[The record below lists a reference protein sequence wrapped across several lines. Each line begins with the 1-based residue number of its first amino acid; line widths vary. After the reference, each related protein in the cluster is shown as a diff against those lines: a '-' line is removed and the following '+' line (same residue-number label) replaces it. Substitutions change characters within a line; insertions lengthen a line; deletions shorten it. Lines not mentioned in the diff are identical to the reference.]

1 MCRFITTA
9 MLGLAFGLSGG
20 TVWVHGQTL
29 PKYLQESAQENGAEE
44 AIRQRLNQ
52 WTVFLGGGT
61 RDSTWLRFADE
72 LGTVLDDGDDM
83 RVVAMISRGAAANLQ
98 DLLYL
103 RSVDVAFTQ
112 LDVLDYFRTQL
123 KTPHIEDR
131 VQYVL
136 RLPVAELH
144 VTAGA
149 AIVSLDDLRGRKV
162 VFGGPGTASA
172 LTGPIVFHRLGIEVE
187 PLFIDHAAGLR
198 MLMDGD
204 VAGLVG
210 SSSKPVDFW
219 LRIPPNAGLHL
230 LPVPFTSALADLYVV
245 GAFTAVDYPNL
256 IPPGQRID
264 TIAVPSVLAISN
276 APKSSDRF
284 RRLERFARYLFD
296 RWDGLTE
303 PPFHPRWRD
312 VNLAATV
319 PGWTRFAPAEDMLRH
334 GQHASGPPPSIEDF
348 QTWLKQEVHSA
359 PSDDAEREAMF
370 RRFLIWREQHAGQ

>member
-9 MLGLAFGLSGG
+9 MLGLAFGLSAG

-29 PKYLQESAQENGAEE
+29 PKYLQESGQESGSEE
-44 AIRQRLNQ
+44 ATRQRLNQ

-72 LGTVLDDGDDM
+72 LGTALDDGDDM
-83 RVVAMISRGAAANLQ
+83 RVIPIISRGAAANLP

-103 RSVDVAFTQ
+103 RGVDAAFTQ

-187 PLFIDHAAGLR
+187 PLFIDHAVGLR

-219 LRIPPNAGLHL
+219 LSIPSNAGLHL

-245 GAFTAVDYPNL
+245 GAFTGVDYPNL
-256 IPPGQRID
+256 ILPGQRID

-276 APKSSDRF
+276 APKTSDRF
-284 RRLERFARYLFD
+284 RRLERFARYLFN
-296 RWDGLTE
+296 RWDRLTE

-319 PGWTRFAPAEDMLRH
+319 PGWTRFAPAEDLLRD
-334 GQHASGPPPSIEDF
+334 GQHASGPSPSLEDF
-348 QTWLKQEVHSA
+348 QTWLKQEVPTA
-359 PSDDAEREAMF
+359 PSSDAEREAMF
-370 RRFLIWREQHAGQ
+370 RRFLIWREQHARQ

>member
-9 MLGLAFGLSGG
+9 MLGLAFGLSAG
-20 TVWVHGQTL
+20 TLLVHGQTL
-29 PKYLQESAQENGAEE
+29 PKFLQESGQQSGSEE

-61 RDSTWLRFADE
+61 MDSTWLRFADE
-72 LGTVLDDGDDM
+72 LGTALDDGDDM
-83 RVVAMISRGAAANLQ
+83 RVIPMISRGAAANLQ

-103 RSVDVAFTQ
+103 RSVDAAFTQ
-112 LDVLDYFRTQL
+112 LDVLDHFRTHL
-123 KTPHIEDR
+123 KIPHIEDR

-144 VTAGA
+144 VAAGA
-149 AIVSLDDLRGRKV
+149 DIGSLDELRGRKV

-172 LTGPIVFHRLGIEVE
+172 LTGPIVFHRLGIAVE
-187 PLFIDHAAGLR
+187 PLFVDHAAGLR

-210 SSSKPVDFW
+210 SASKPVDFW
-219 LRIPPNAGLHL
+219 RRIPPDTGLHL

-256 IPPGQRID
+256 ILPGQRID
-264 TIAVPSVLAISN
+264 TIAVPSVLAVSS
-276 APKSSDRF
+276 APNNSDRF
-284 RRLERFARYLFD
+284 RRLERFARYLFE
-296 RWDGLTE
+296 RWDRLTQ

-319 PGWTRFAPAEDMLRH
+319 PGWTRFGPAEDMLRR
-334 GQHASGPPPSIEDF
+334 GQDASGPPTAIEDF
-348 QTWLKQEVHSA
+348 HAWLKQEVGTA

>member
-29 PKYLQESAQENGAEE
+29 PKYLQESPQENGAEE

-83 RVVAMISRGAAANLQ
+83 RVIPMISRGAAANLQ

-103 RSVDVAFTQ
+103 RSVDAAFTQ

-187 PLFIDHAAGLR
+187 ALFIDHAAGLR

-219 LRIPPNAGLHL
+219 VRIPPNAGLHL

-296 RWDGLTE
+296 RWDGLTA

-319 PGWTRFAPAEDMLRH
+319 PGWTRFAPAEDMLRR

-370 RRFLIWREQHAGQ
+370 RRFLIWRGQHAAQ

>member
-1 MCRFITTA
+1 
-9 MLGLAFGLSGG
+9 MLGLAFGLSAG
-20 TVWVHGQTL
+20 TVWVYGQTL
-29 PKYLQESAQENGAEE
+29 PKYLQESGQESGSEE

-72 LGTVLDDGDDM
+72 LGTALDDGDDM
-83 RVVAMISRGAAANLQ
+83 RVIPTISRGAAANLQ

-103 RSVDVAFTQ
+103 RGVDAAFTQ

-149 AIVSLDDLRGRKV
+149 AIVSLEDLRGRKV

-187 PLFIDHAAGLR
+187 PLFIGHAAGLR

-204 VAGLVG
+204 VAGLVD

-245 GAFTAVDYPNL
+245 GALTDLDYPNL

-284 RRLERFARYLFD
+284 RRLERFARYLFN
-296 RWDGLTE
+296 RWDRLTE

-319 PGWTRFAPAEDMLRH
+319 PGWTRFAPAADLLRG
-334 GQHASGPPPSIEDF
+334 GQHAAGPPSSIGNF
-348 QTWLKQEVHSA
+348 QTSLEHDDRIT

-370 RRFLIWREQHAGQ
+370 RRFLMWRQQHAGQ